1 MVENQLAGY
10 MFVASAG
17 GVNEKFSGS
26 MLFCNPTTSKKRV
39 QIKVIAIK
47 LQAVPELLHVA
58 VNFDINY
65 CGGMLAPRT
74 LQGEQAPGVRLR
86 VGSA

>member
-39 QIKVIAIK
+39 
-47 LQAVPELLHVA
+47 
-58 VNFDINY
+58 
-65 CGGMLAPRT
+65 
-74 LQGEQAPGVRLR
+74 
-86 VGSA
+86 

>member
-26 MLFCNPTTSKKRV
+26 MLFCNPTTSKPLFSS
-39 QIKVIAIK
+39 QNI
-47 LQAVPELLHVA
+47 LQNILDFRHIESLDTCMKH
-58 VNFDINY
+58 
-65 CGGMLAPRT
+65 
-74 LQGEQAPGVRLR
+74 
-86 VGSA
+86 